1 MPFISVRNLI
11 VDFKRIDEDG
21 NTVLAT
27 RAIDAANLDIEKG
40 SFVAVVGMNG
50 SGKSTLA
57 KTLNGLIEPTD
68 GEVIVDGMSTADES
82 KLWDIRRKVAMVFQN
97 PDNQIV
103 SSIVEDD
110 VAFGP
115 ENIGIEPAEIR
126 KRVDEALKKVDM
138 YDCKDKGA
146 HMLSGG
152 QKQRIAIAG
161 AVAMRPECIVFDEP
175 TAMLDP
181 RGRQQVMDIIAELHA
196 SGITTILIT
205 HFMEEA
211 AQAERILVMKDG
223 KVLSDSTP
231 DELFN
236 NAELIEEAGLEV
248 PTELAL
254 RQGTHLNVLLNEGG
268 QSSFAGLG
276 GPSPRQSSF
285 AGLGGPS
292 PRQSSFTGLGGP
304 SPRQDAYT
312 SEPAIEVKNLRYVYN
327 PGMPGE
333 TAALDDM
340 SFAIDQGT
348 ICGVIGHTGSGKST
362 MLQHLNGLLKPAEGE
377 IIING
382 ESITDGKAKLVDIRR
397 KVGLVFQYPEYQLFE
412 ETVAKDVAFG
422 PKNLGITGDELDET
436 VKNAIEIV
444 GLDYAKIKDASPFE
458 LSGGQKRRVA
468 IAGVIA
474 MKPQIL
480 ILDEP
485 TAGLD
490 PKAHREVLAMVR
502 NIHEEMGITIIFV
515 SHNMRDIAAM
525 SDKVLVINKGRI
537 MMEGT
542 PREVFAR
549 KDELESVG
557 LTVPEVRRIMAE
569 LKKQHPEID
578 DNVLTIEEAAQEL
591 LAHGITGV

>member
-1 MPFISVRNLI
+1 MAFISVQNLI
-11 VDFKRIDEDG
+11 VDFKHVDDEG
-21 NTVLAT
+21 HETLST
-27 RAIDAANLDIEKG
+27 RALNGINLDIEKG
-40 SFVAVVGMNG
+40 SFVAFVGMNG

-57 KTLNGLIEPTD
+57 KCLNGLIVPSS
-68 GEVIVDGMSTADES
+68 GKVLVDGMNTADERYI
-82 KLWDIRRKVAMVFQN
+82 WDVRKKVAMVFQN

-115 ENIGIEPAEIR
+115 ENLGVEPDEIR
-126 KRVDEALKKVDM
+126 NRVDAALKKVDM

-181 RGRQQVMDIIAELHA
+181 SGRQQVMDIIADLNQQ
-196 SGITTILIT
+196 GITAILIT
-205 HFMEEA
+205 HYMEEA
-211 AQAERILVMKDG
+211 AQADRIVVLKDG
-223 KVLSDSTP
+223 EIYSDTTP

-236 NAELIEEAGLEV
+236 NIELTVNAGLEL
-248 PTELAL
+248 PPRIALESALAGKL
-254 RQGTHLNVLLNEGG
+254 EVESLPDRREVDD
-268 QSSFAGLG
+268 SVK
-276 GPSPRQSSF
+276 
-285 AGLGGPS
+285 
-292 PRQSSFTGLGGP
+292 
-304 SPRQDAYT
+304 
-312 SEPAIEVKNLRYVYN
+312 AIEVKGLRYVYN

-333 TAALDDM
+333 TVAIDNM
-340 SFAIDQGT
+340 SFDVPSGA

-362 MLQHLNGLLKPAEGE
+362 MLQHLNGLIRPTEGAVY
-377 IIING
+377 INR
-382 ESITDGKAKLVDIRR
+382 ECITDGSAKLVDIRR

-436 VKNAIEIV
+436 VRKSIAIV
-444 GLDYAKIKDASPFE
+444 GLDYDKIKDASPFE
-458 LSGGQKRRVA
+458 LSGGMKRRVA

-474 MKPQIL
+474 MKPSIL

-490 PKAHREVLAMVR
+490 PKAHQEVLKMIR
-502 NIHEEMGITIIFV
+502 KIHEEMGITIIFV
-515 SHNMRDIAAM
+515 SHNMRDIAEM
-525 SDKVLVINKGRI
+525 SDKILVINKGQL

-542 PREVFAR
+542 PIEVFSR
-549 KDELESVG
+549 KEELEKVG
-557 LTVPEVRRIMAE
+557 LTVPYIRSLMAE
-569 LKKQHPEID
+569 LKASHPELNENI
-578 DNVLTIEEAAQEL
+578 LT
-591 LAHGITGV
+591 LADAVKEIKKHKIKLK

>member
-1 MPFISVRNLI
+1 MSFISVRNLI
-11 VDFKRIDEDG
+11 VDFKRVDEDG
-21 NTVLAT
+21 KEILAT
-27 RAIDAANLDIEKG
+27 RAIDGVSLEIEKG
-40 SFVAVVGMNG
+40 SWVAVVGMNG

-57 KTLNGLIEPTD
+57 KCLNGLIVPTS
-68 GEVIVDGMSTADES
+68 GEVVVDGMNTTDEG
-82 KLWDIRRKVAMVFQN
+82 KIWDIRKKIAMVFQN

-115 ENIGIEPAEIR
+115 ENLGVDPDEIR
-126 KRVDEALKKVDM
+126 KRVDEALKRVDM

-181 RGRQQVMDIIAELHA
+181 RGRQRVMEIIRELNA
-196 SGITTILIT
+196 NGIAAVLIT
-205 HFMEEA
+205 HYMEEA
-211 AQAERILVMKDG
+211 MQADRIIVMKDG
-223 KVLSDSTP
+223 KLFSDSTP
-231 DELFN
+231 TELFS
-236 NAELIEEAGLEV
+236 NAELIEAAGLEM
-248 PTELAL
+248 PTRLAL
-254 RQGTHLNVLLNEGG
+254 ATEGQTQVAGLQLGDRPEGG
-268 QSSFAGLG
+268 QSSFAGSVETT
-276 GPSPRQSSF
+276 P
-285 AGLGGPS
+285 AIDGLKS
-292 PRQSSFTGLGGP
+292 
-304 SPRQDAYT
+304 
-312 SEPAIEVKNLRYVYN
+312 AIEVKNLRYVYN

-333 TAALDDM
+333 TVAIDDM
-340 SFAIDQGT
+340 SFEIAEGS

-362 MLQHLNGLLKPAEGE
+362 MLQHLNGLLKPNDGE
-377 IIING
+377 IYVDG
-382 ESITDGKAKLVDIRR
+382 TCITDGKTKLVDIRR

-436 VKNAIEIV
+436 VKRAIEIV

-458 LSGGQKRRVA
+458 LSGGMKRRVA

-474 MKPQIL
+474 MKPKIL

-490 PKAHREVLAMVR
+490 PRAHREVLKMVR

-515 SHNMRDIAAM
+515 SHNMRDIAEM
-525 SDKVLVINKGRI
+525 SDKVLVINKGKL

-557 LTVPEVRRIMAE
+557 LTVPEIRTIMAE
-569 LKKQHPEID
+569 LKEKYPEI
-578 DNVLTIEEAAQEL
+578 NENILTLDEAIREL
-591 LAHGITGV
+591 DRCGVKIDA

>member
-1 MPFISVRNLI
+1 MSFISVQNLI
-11 VDFKRIDEDG
+11 VDFKRVDDEG
-21 NTVLAT
+21 REVTGT
-27 RAIDAANLDIEKG
+27 RALDGINLDIEKG
-40 SFVAVVGMNG
+40 SFVAFVGMNG

-57 KTLNGLIEPTD
+57 KCLNGLIVPTY
-68 GEVIVDGMSTADES
+68 GKVVVDGMDTNDDSHI
-82 KLWDIRRKVAMVFQN
+82 WDIRKKVAMVFQN

-115 ENIGIEPAEIR
+115 ENLGVDPAEIR
-126 KRVDEALKKVDM
+126 ERVDSALKRVDM

-181 RGRQQVMDIIAELHA
+181 SGRQRVLDIIRDLNEQ
-196 SGITTILIT
+196 GITAILIT
-205 HFMEEA
+205 HYMEEA
-211 AQAERILVMKDG
+211 AQADRIVVLKDG
-223 KVLSDSTP
+223 HLFSDTTP

-236 NAELIEEAGLEV
+236 NIEMTTEAGLEL
-248 PTELAL
+248 PPRIAL
-254 RQGTHLNVLLNEGG
+254 KSALDGKLQVEPLEKK
-268 QSSFAGLG
+268 AKI
-276 GPSPRQSSF
+276 
-285 AGLGGPS
+285 
-292 PRQSSFTGLGGP
+292 
-304 SPRQDAYT
+304 DAKNK
-312 SEPAIEVKNLRYVYN
+312 AIEVKSLRYVYN

-333 TAALDDM
+333 TVAIDNM
-340 SFAIDQGT
+340 SFDIPQGA

-362 MLQHLNGLLKPAEGE
+362 MLQHLNGLIKPTEGDVY
-377 IIING
+377 INR
-382 ESITDGKAKLVDIRR
+382 ECITDGKAKLVDIRR

-422 PKNLGITGDELDET
+422 PKNLGITCDELDET
-436 VKNAIEIV
+436 VKKSIAIV
-444 GLDYAKIKDASPFE
+444 GLDYEKIKDASPFE
-458 LSGGQKRRVA
+458 LSGGMKRRVA

-474 MKPQIL
+474 MKPSIL

-490 PKAHREVLAMVR
+490 PKAHQEVLKMIH

-525 SDKVLVINKGRI
+525 SDKVLVINKGKL

-542 PREVFAR
+542 PQEVFAR

-557 LTVPEVRRIMAE
+557 LTVPYIRTIMAE
-569 LKKQHPEID
+569 IKVKHPEID
-578 DNVLTIEEAAQEL
+578 ENILTLEEAVKEIKKHKIRKKEIEA
-591 LAHGITGV
+591 I